1 LLDGFEIRS
10 GRADVNSTS
19 NGISTQTGG
28 GLVIKDGFPK
38 IKNCTFRSNYASLE
52 GGAVMI
58 QGTASPDFYG
68 NTFFQNVAGSYGG
81 AIRCTTSNNT
91 AQYFYNNRFI
101 DNDAGI
107 NGGAVNTTGGVINFA
122 NSTFIANTAT
132 SNGGAVYCFSPTVRF
147 YNCTIAN
154 NSAGT
159 YGGVGVA
166 FGGTGSVNNT
176 MFFNNSDTNGST
188 TLQSGNFGGDAGT
201 TLSLNY
207 SRLQGLDN
215 TIPGSGNISNSPA
228 FTNASGPDGLQG
240 TLDDDWSLLDSS
252 AGVDA
257 GNNSLVLI
265 DYFDAD
271 SDGMTIELMP
281 LDIAGNKRFIDVG
294 FKVDTGLGTAP
305 VVDIGAYEAPYCPA
319 DFNNDGFLDFSDFD
333 DFVAAFEAGQANSD
347 FNGDGFLDFT
357 DFDDFVAAFEA
368 GC

>member
-1 LLDGFEIRS
+1 
-10 GRADVNSTS
+10 
-19 NGISTQTGG
+19 
-28 GLVIKDGFPK
+28 
-38 IKNCTFRSNYASLE
+38 
-52 GGAVMI
+52 
-58 QGTASPDFYG
+58 
-68 NTFFQNVAGSYGG
+68 
-81 AIRCTTSNNT
+81 
-91 AQYFYNNRFI
+91 
-101 DNDAGI
+101 
-107 NGGAVNTTGGVINFA
+107 
-122 NSTFIANTAT
+122 
-132 SNGGAVYCFSPTVRF
+132 
-147 YNCTIAN
+147 
-154 NSAGT
+154 
-159 YGGVGVA
+159 
-166 FGGTGSVNNT
+166 
-176 MFFNNSDTNGST
+176 
-188 TLQSGNFGGDAGT
+188 
-201 TLSLNY
+201 
-207 SRLQGLDN
+207 
-215 TIPGSGNISNSPA
+215 
-228 FTNASGPDGLQG
+228 LQG

-294 FKVDTGLGTAP
+294 FKADTGLGTAP